1 MKKLIALLLAL
12 AMVFSFV
19 GCAETP
25 DTVVVAQKDN
35 ERLIEAATSV
45 GEDENRQPLTE
56 TKEAAPEHYS
66 YQFASKDG
74 KVKVTA
80 DADVFLPESDK
91 IPMYRLHSTGFTQEQ
106 ATAMFDY
113 LFQEKETWVC
123 DENGSYTKSMAQAD
137 ILKAKQDLAELEVT
151 EELDEGSRQAG
162 IDGCEERI
170 QQLTEIYDSL
180 PDELVKI
187 PVDSTFQTE
196 STMTASGEAEFRKLE
211 ANTDDGAYLSIYNW
225 SDLGN
230 DGAYAS
236 YYTTSGERYTATA
249 PLYQYP
255 VTKAEAEAQCRCKYT
270 FEEAKALAD
279 DFLRAVGVDNR
290 LVQTYLLK
298 GAVSTD
304 LLGGMMARVD
314 KDDEFTGYAFSY
326 SRLIENTPV
335 AVTTSNSIY
344 HEDTNPIWLY
354 ERIEIG
360 VNDDGICNV
369 EWRFPVE
376 MLEIVSDDVEI
387 LPFEDAKDI
396 FEEMAPLIYQGKA
409 ADMEEGTDKQV
420 EVTAEID
427 RVELD
432 LMRVRDGGNLTG
444 VYVPAWVFY
453 GSESPAMSSADNA
466 PWIVLAVNAVD
477 GTIIDI
483 LAGY

>member
-45 GEDENRQPLTE
+45 GEDENRQSLTE

-91 IPMYRLHSTGFTQEQ
+91 IPMYRLCSTGFTQEQ
-106 ATAMFDY
+106 ATAMYDY
-113 LFQEKETWVC
+113 LFHGKETWVC
-123 DENGSYTKSMAQAD
+123 DENGNYTKSMAQAD
-137 ILKAKQDLAELEVT
+137 ILKIKQDLAELEVT
-151 EELDEGSRQAG
+151 EELDEDSRQAG
-162 IDGCEERI
+162 ISGCEERI
-170 QQLTEIYDSL
+170 QELTEAYDSL

-196 STMTASGEAEFRKLE
+196 SIMTASGEAELRKLE
-211 ANTDDGAYLSIYNW
+211 AYTDDGANLSIINW
-225 SDLGN
+225 SDTGL
-230 DGAYAS
+230 DGSHAN
-236 YYTTSGERYTATA
+236 YYTASGERYTVAGT
-249 PLYQYP
+249 LHKNP
-255 VTKAEAEAQCRCKYT
+255 VTKEEAESQCHCRYT

-279 DFLRAVGVDNR
+279 DFLSAVGIDSR

-298 GAVSTD
+298 GAVSTE

-326 SRLIENTPV
+326 SRLIENNPV
-335 AVTTSNSIY
+335 AVTTSNYIY
-344 HEDTNPIWLY
+344 HEDANPTWLY

-369 EWRFPVE
+369 EWQFPVE
-376 MLEIVSDDVEI
+376 MQEIVSDNVDI

-396 FEEMAPLIYQGKA
+396 FEEMAPLVYQGKA
-409 ADMEEGTDKQV
+409 AGMEEGTDKQV

-453 GSESPAMSSADNA
+453 GSESPSMSSEDNA